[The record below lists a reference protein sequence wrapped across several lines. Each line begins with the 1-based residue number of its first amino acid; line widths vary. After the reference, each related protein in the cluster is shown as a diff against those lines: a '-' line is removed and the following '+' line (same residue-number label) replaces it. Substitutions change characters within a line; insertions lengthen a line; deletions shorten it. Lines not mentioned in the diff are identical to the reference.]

1 MFIVTEQYNNERK
14 EQCIYEAASQLD
26 ELSKI
31 YIQVDSNGPL

>member
-14 EQCIYEAASQLD
+14 AASQLD